1 MNTQQKRNI
10 STKEA
15 AARLGVCAAT
25 IYRWIRDQQIQA
37 FKMSKA
43 KSGAGYRIPE
53 EQIAKIE
60 AGEPLPEPRKR
71 AA

>member
-1 MNTQQKRNI
+1 MDTQQKRNL

-25 IYRWIRDQQIQA
+25 VCRLIKSGRIKA
-37 FKMSKA
+37 FKLSEA

-53 EQIAKIE
+53 TELERLEIPA
-60 AGEPLPEPRKR
+60 RR